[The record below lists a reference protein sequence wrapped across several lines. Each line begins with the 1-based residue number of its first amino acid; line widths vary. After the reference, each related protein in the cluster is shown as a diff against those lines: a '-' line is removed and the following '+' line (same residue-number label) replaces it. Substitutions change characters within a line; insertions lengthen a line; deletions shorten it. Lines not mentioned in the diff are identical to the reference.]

1 MFSALWAIAN
11 QEAGAPLG
19 QAARHLY
26 TMPKATITDV
36 VPLGS
41 ATNVIA
47 SIQEPTVTHNYTAA
61 DLAAP
66 LAGTTRF
73 YSALWNVPLEQDL
86 VYVVTFGTDTGLKTA
101 PG

>member
-47 SIQEPTVTHNYTAA
+47 SIQEPSVTHNYTAA

-66 LAGTTRF
+66 LTGATRF
-73 YSALWNVPLEQDL
+73 YGEHGTVKPFRVALVEPVAFPD
-86 VYVVTFGTDTGLKTA
+86 DS
-101 PG
+101 